1 METKSTN
8 TKNKVTFQSET
19 ANNRR
24 FTRVFESKLFPHF
37 TLFSSEVQAEP
48 TVSSFL
54 TTYSNQLFKIT
65 NMIENNLFSYN
76 FIVNKDGNQVPIKN
90 SDYKNPPD
98 HVLSAI
104 ESHGIEHG
112 IAYQA
117 FRMIYT
123 YKSDTVG
130 GFYDEDGF
138 SSQERVKITRNF
150 FNING
155 FKPEFI
161 NPLARLH
168 YKYSVFLEKE
178 NVKTAI
184 YAKPEETPKQ
194 YSVTINVPTPAIVSE
209 IFVSRVDDTNTIIFN
224 IPDIFNNSEQYLKL
238 PVSFDSKD
246 DYDVVIDSF
255 TKSQNLFL
263 SIFRLN
269 SDGTISLKFEGL
281 GVLNNFF
288 LNRRA
293 AAVEHGGNSSSD
305 FYKLKLEEISIS
317 TDTKEEYS
325 NRKSLLLTKKREI
338 IERNMKDG
346 VDEDD
351 FILKISRSK
360 QVMHGIKNNRG
371 GQ

>member
-1 METKSTN
+1 MKTKSTN

-19 ANNRR
+19 SNNRR
-24 FTRVFESKLFPHF
+24 LTRVFESKLFPHF
-37 TLFSSEVQAEP
+37 TLFSSEVNSEP
-48 TVSSFL
+48 VVSSFL
-54 TTYSNQLFKIT
+54 TAYRGQILKIT
-65 NMIENNLFSYN
+65 DMIENNLFLSN
-76 FIVNKDGNQVPIKN
+76 FIVNKNGDQIFVKD

-104 ESHGIEHG
+104 ESHGVEHS

-123 YKSDTVG
+123 YKTDTVG
-130 GFYDEDGF
+130 GFYNEDGF
-138 SSQERVKITRNF
+138 SSQKRVKVTRNF

-168 YKYSVFLEKE
+168 YKYSVFLERE

-184 YAKPEETPKQ
+184 YAKPEETPKK
-194 YSVTINVPTPAIVSE
+194 YNVTINVPAPAIISE
-209 IFVSRVDDTNTIIFN
+209 ILVSGVDDTNTVVFN
-224 IPDIFNNSEQYLKL
+224 IPDIFSNSQEYLKL
-238 PVSFDSKD
+238 PISFDSKE
-246 DYDVVIDSF
+246 DYNAIIDSF

-269 SDGTISLKFEGL
+269 TDGTISLKFEGL
-281 GVLNNFF
+281 SVLNNFF

-293 AAVEHGGNSSSD
+293 AAIESENGSSSD

-317 TDTKEEYS
+317 TDVRDEYS
-325 NRKSLLLTKKREI
+325 NRKSLLLTKRRET
-338 IERNMKDG
+338 IERNMRDG

-360 QVMHGIKNNRG
+360 QVMHGIKNNRSI
-371 GQ
+371 Q

>member
-48 TVSSFL
+48 VSSSFL
-54 TTYSNQLFKIT
+54 TTYCSQLFKIT
-65 NMIENNLFSYN
+65 DMIENNLFSNN
-76 FIVNKDGNQVPIKN
+76 FIVDKNGNQVLVKD

-98 HVLSAI
+98 HVLFAI
-104 ESHGIEHG
+104 ESHGIEHS

-123 YKSDTVG
+123 YKTDTVG

-138 SSQERVKITRNF
+138 SSQEKVKITRNF

-178 NVKTAI
+178 DVKTAI

-194 YSVTINVPTPAIVSE
+194 YRVTINVPTPAIVSE
-209 IFVSRVDDTNTIIFN
+209 IFVSRVDETSTVIFN
-224 IPDIFNNSEQYLKL
+224 IPDIFDNSEEYLKL
-238 PVSFDSKD
+238 PISFDSKD
-246 DYDVVIDSF
+246 DYNTVIDSF

-269 SDGTISLKFEGL
+269 TDGTISLKFECL

-293 AAVEHGGNSSSD
+293 AAIESENSSSSD
-305 FYKLKLEEISIS
+305 FYKLRLEEISIS
-317 TDTKEEYS
+317 TDIREEYS
-325 NRKSLLLTKKREI
+325 NRKSLLLTKRRET
-338 IERNMKDG
+338 IERNMRDG

-360 QVMHGIKNNRG
+360 QVMHGIKNNRSI
-371 GQ
+371 Q

>member
-37 TLFSSEVQAEP
+37 TLFSSEINSEP
-48 TVSSFL
+48 VISSFL
-54 TTYSNQLFKIT
+54 TAYCGQLLKID
-65 NMIENNLFSYN
+65 NMIENNLFSCN
-76 FIVNKDGNQVPIKN
+76 FIVNKNGDQVIVKD

-104 ESHGIEHG
+104 KSHGIEHG
-112 IAYQA
+112 IAYQV

-168 YKYSVFLEKE
+168 YKYSVFLERE

-194 YSVTINVPTPAIVSE
+194 YNVTINIPTPAIISE
-209 IFVSRVDDTNTIIFN
+209 IFVSEVDDTNTIIFN
-224 IPDIFNNSEQYLKL
+224 IPDIFNNCEEYLKL
-238 PVSFDSKD
+238 PISFDSKD
-246 DYDVVIDSF
+246 DYNTIIDGF

-263 SIFRLN
+263 SIFKLN
-269 SDGTISLKFEGL
+269 TDGTISLKFEGL

-293 AAVEHGGNSSSD
+293 AAMESENSSSSD
-305 FYKLKLEEISIS
+305 FYRRRLEEISIS
-317 TDTKEEYS
+317 TDVREEYS
-325 NRKSLLLTKKREI
+325 NRKSLLLTKRREN
-338 IERNMKDG
+338 IERNMMDG

-360 QVMHGIKNNRG
+360 QVMHGIKNNRAI
-371 GQ
+371 Q

>member
-37 TLFSSEVQAEP
+37 TLFSSEVTSEP
-48 TVSSFL
+48 VMSSFL
-54 TTYSNQLFKIT
+54 TAYCDQILKVKD
-65 NMIENNLFSYN
+65 MIKNNLLSSN
-76 FIVNKDGNQVPIKN
+76 FIVNKNGDQVIVKD

-104 ESHGIEHG
+104 ESHGIEHS
-112 IAYQA
+112 IAYQT

-123 YKSDTVG
+123 YKTDTVG
-130 GFYDEDGF
+130 GFYNEDGV

-168 YKYSVFLEKE
+168 YKYSVFLERE
-178 NVKTAI
+178 SVKTAI
-184 YAKPEETPKQ
+184 YAKPEETPKK
-194 YSVTINVPTPAIVSE
+194 YSVTINVPTPAIISE
-209 IFVSRVDDTNTIIFN
+209 IFVSGIDDTNTIVFN
-224 IPDIFNNSEQYLKL
+224 IPDIFSNGEGYLKL
-238 PVSFDSKD
+238 PISFESKEH
-246 DYDVVIDSF
+246 YNTVIDSF

-269 SDGTISLKFEGL
+269 TDGTISLKFEGL
-281 GVLNNFF
+281 GILNNFF

-293 AAVEHGGNSSSD
+293 AAIESENCSSSD
-305 FYKLKLEEISIS
+305 FYRLKLEEISIS
-317 TDTKEEYS
+317 TDVREEYS
-325 NRKSLLLTKKREI
+325 NRKSLLLTKRRET
-338 IERNMKDG
+338 IERNMRDG

-360 QVMHGIKNNRG
+360 QVMHGIKNNRSI
-371 GQ
+371 Q